1 VVKSMVNCILLKTV
15 ILMDVPLFHAES
27 IAVG

>member
-1 VVKSMVNCILLKTV
+1 MVNCILLKTV